1 MTDIM
6 NIKGLSSLIKQN
18 LPKNKI
24 KLSVEIRE
32 PKIRN
37 GHMYL
42 NLKDDYGC
50 IQAII
55 WKSNIT
61 PDIRGLVDGD
71 KVNILGNL
79 NFYQNRCSLSFII
92 SKLISIEGRG
102 ELIIE
107 YENTFKKYNELGY
120 FNDEKKLQPPHLIQ
134 NIIILTSEE
143 GAALQDFYYGLKNG
157 NIKLNIKLVNV
168 IVQGNDCPKTIIDY
182 LENNDINNYDMV
194 VITRGGGSFE
204 DLFGF
209 CKPELIECIYKLKVP
224 VLSAIGHQVD
234 TTLLD
239 HVSDIIAPTPS
250 LAAQFIVDHNKKYL
264 DYLSNLKSEYYNNI
278 KDDILFKINDIDN
291 KKNQIKNMY
300 LECKN
305 NLFYKI
311 KDTIN
316 QRINSLN
323 QIRGKYNNNNI
334 TIYHNDKQIEKCND
348 FETIYNNKESFSII
362 INNKIFVIENYN

>member
-6 NIKGLSSLIKQN
+6 NLKGLSLLIKQN

-24 KLSVEIRE
+24 KLLVEIRE

-42 NLKDDYGC
+42 NLKDDYGY

-61 PDIRGLVDGD
+61 PDIRSLVDGD
-71 KVNILGNL
+71 KVNIIGNL

-92 SKLISIEGRG
+92 SNLISIEGRG
-102 ELIIE
+102 QLILE
-107 YENTFKKYNELGY
+107 YENTFKKYNDMGY
-120 FNDEKKLQPPHLIQ
+120 FNHENKLKPPELIQ
-134 NIIILTSEE
+134 NIIILTSKE
-143 GAALQDFYYGLKNG
+143 GAALQDFYYGIKNG

-168 IVQGNDCPKTIIDY
+168 IVQGNDCPKTIINY
-182 LENNDINNYDMV
+182 LENNDINEYDMV

-209 CKPELIECIYKLKVP
+209 CKPELIECIYKLKIP

-239 HVSDIIAPTPS
+239 HVSDIVCPTPS
-250 LAAQFIVDHNKKYL
+250 LAAQFIVDHNKKYI
-264 DYLSNLKSEYYNNI
+264 DYISSLKTEYYNNI
-278 KDDILFKINDIDN
+278 KDDILFKINDIDI
-291 KKNQIKNMY
+291 KRTKIKNMY
-300 LECKN
+300 LEFKN
-305 NLFYKI
+305 NLFYKLKDHVSKKINHLNNI
-311 KDTIN
+311 K
-316 QRINSLN
+316 L
-323 QIRGKYNNNNI
+323 KYNNNNI
-334 TIYHNDKQIEKCND
+334 NIFHNNKNINQYRD
-348 FETIYNNKESFSII
+348 FETIFNNKQSFSII
-362 INNKIFVIENYN
+362 INNKIFLIENYN